1 MNYRFNDRTMK
12 LIVLSF
18 VLEPKDNFKSFKI
31 DAICKLVDNFYS
43 EDFNK

>member
-1 MNYRFNDRTMK
+1 MK

-18 VLEPKDNFKSFKI
+18 ALEPKDNFKSFKI